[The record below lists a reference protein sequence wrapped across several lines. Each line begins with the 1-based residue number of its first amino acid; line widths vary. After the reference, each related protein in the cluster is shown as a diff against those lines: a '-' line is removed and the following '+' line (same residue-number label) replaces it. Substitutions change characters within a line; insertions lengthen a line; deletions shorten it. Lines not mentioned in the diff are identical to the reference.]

1 MATIKFTSRE
11 EHTDLVIWAQDHA
24 DQCTTRWLESLQ
36 VTGSVATFDIPAD
49 IESDLDNLL
58 EDWSE
63 VLEANDEPLNTTITV

>member
-36 VTGSVATFDIPAD
+36 VTGPVATFDIPLD
-49 IESDLDNLL
+49 IESDLDDLL
-58 EDWSE
+58 NDWAE
-63 VLEANDEPLNTTITV
+63 VLEANDEPLHTTITA